1 VSASDDELGDGDG
14 VAVGFVVA
22 GDSVGATVGDDD
34 DDVGVGDGGGVAV
47 ATATAAVASG
57 VGADGVAR
65 ATLPCPVAN

>member
-22 GDSVGATVGDDD
+22 GDSVGATGGDD
-34 DDVGVGDGGGVAV
+34 DDVGGGDGGGVAV
-47 ATATAAVASG
+47 ATGTAAVASG
-57 VGADGVAR
+57 AGADGVAR